1 VYSKC
6 DITGSHSCQKK
17 KNTKN
22 FVACRVRSLQCCM
35 LNGGSQLPRRVVFSV
50 VGIYVLPYIDHM

>member
-1 VYSKC
+1 MP
-6 DITGSHSCQKK
+6 K